1 MLDLNDDTFIILA
14 AANYDIKKAMG
25 AEEFYEDLKRF
36 QHVRKIFKRY
46 SKSNEINSRLV
57 LNHIIVLFNC
67 FGSKTSNFLFL
78 KLEGYHEY
86 LIPFLLLINQ
96 LTEIVEY
103 DGKKLQISDIVPDR
117 EIISQLREI

>member
-1 MLDLNDDTFIILA
+1 MLDLNDDTFIIFA
-14 AANYDIKKAMG
+14 AANYDIKKALG

-36 QHVRKIFKRY
+36 QHIRKIFKRY
-46 SKSNEINSRLV
+46 SLSNEINSRLV

-86 LIPFLLLINQ
+86 LIPFLLLLNQ
-96 LTEIVEY
+96 LSDTVEY
-103 DGKKLQISDIVPDR
+103 DSQKLQTTDIKPD
-117 EIISQLREI
+117 EMIISQLREI